1 MSASRHEPRRTDA
14 FDIDA
19 LAAFDFDPRTRVV
32 FGAGTATRL
41 GELARDLG
49 GSRVLVVTD
58 DGIERAGHMAK
69 AVASLREAG
78 LDVIVFKDVHPN
90 PTTDDVDRG
99 LAVAKAERID
109 FLVAVGGG
117 SCMDCAKGINFL
129 LTNGGQ
135 MKDYWG
141 IGKATKPMLP
151 SIAIPTTA
159 GTGSEAQSFALIADA
174 KTHMKMACGDKKAA
188 CRVAILDPALTLS
201 MPASITASTGI
212 DAISHALESYV
223 TTKRNPISQLFARR
237 AWKLLAN
244 GFSAVMRETRGR
256 SQVSGSSAGRQTS
269 LLTLTLTLSPE
280 DGGEGTGGKGNG
292 SASPPSTLD
301 DQHSTLLAA
310 RGAMLLGA
318 HLAGAAIENSML
330 GATHALAN
338 PLTAHYGITH
348 GLAVGL
354 MLPHVVRFNDAVVGT
369 LYGKLAEDVDL
380 CEADDPRAGDC
391 LAARVTSLVEAS
403 GSPTCLATCGVD
415 RALLPQLAVE
425 AAKQWT
431 GTFNP
436 REVDEASL
444 LELYEAAFDAP

>member
-1 MSASRHEPRRTDA
+1 MSVPLDAPRRSDA

-32 FGAGTATRL
+32 FGAGTIARL
-41 GELARDLG
+41 GELTRELD

-58 DGIERAGHMAK
+58 DGIERAGHVAR
-69 AVASLREAG
+69 AVASLREVG
-78 LDVIVFKDVHPN
+78 LDAVVFKDVQPN

-109 FLVAVGGG
+109 FLVAIGGG
-117 SCMDCAKGINFL
+117 SSMDCAKGINFL

-135 MKDYWG
+135 VQDYWG

-151 SIAIPTTA
+151 LIAIPTTA

-188 CRVAILDPALTLS
+188 CRVAILDPELTLS
-201 MPASITASTGI
+201 MPASVTAATGI

-237 AWKLLAN
+237 AWKLLAR
-244 GFSAVMRETRGR
+244 GFEEVVGER
-256 SQVSGSSAGRQTS
+256 SQKSEVRSLNENGTTANGDSSTFHSSLTTRHSS
-269 LLTLTLTLSPE
+269 LLP
-280 DGGEGTGGKGNG
+280 
-292 SASPPSTLD
+292 
-301 DQHSTLLAA
+301 A

-354 MLPHVVRFNDAVVGT
+354 MLPHVIRFNAPVVSD
-369 LYGKLAEDVDL
+369 LYGKLAEDVGL
-380 CEADDPRAGDC
+380 CAADDPLAAEL
-391 LAARVTSLVEAS
+391 LAARVASLVESS
-403 GSPTCLATCGVD
+403 GSPTCLSAYDVQRTM
-415 RALLPQLAVE
+415 LSQLAIE

-436 REVDEASL
+436 RGVDEASL
-444 LELYEAAFDAP
+444 LELYESAFAPRKSGDPRKA

>member
-1 MSASRHEPRRTDA
+1 MSDLSFHLPRPDA
-14 FDIDA
+14 FELDA
-19 LAAFDFDPRTRVV
+19 LASFDFDPRTRVV
-32 FGAGTATRL
+32 FGSGSVARL
-41 GELARDLG
+41 GELTRELG

-58 DGIERAGHMAK
+58 DGIERAGHVAR
-69 AVASLREAG
+69 AVAALGAVG
-78 LDVIVFKDVHPN
+78 LDATVFKDVQPN
-90 PTTDDVDRG
+90 PTTDDVERG

-117 SCMDCAKGINFL
+117 SSMDCAKGINFL

-135 MKDYWG
+135 MQDYWG
-141 IGKATKPMLP
+141 IGKATRPMLP

-174 KTHMKMACGDKKAA
+174 KTHRKMACGDKKAA
-188 CRVAILDPALTLS
+188 CRVAILDPELTLS
-201 MPASITASTGI
+201 MPASVTAATGI

-237 AWKLLAN
+237 AWKLLAKGFEEVVAAGGGIQESGVKN
-244 GFSAVMRETRGR
+244 QGTEGFSGTALPA
-256 SQVSGSSAGRQTS
+256 SAQ
-269 LLTLTLTLSPE
+269 
-280 DGGEGTGGKGNG
+280 
-292 SASPPSTLD
+292 STLRNP
-301 DQHSTLLAA
+301 QSLILAA

-354 MLPHVVRFNDAVVGT
+354 MLPHVIRFNASEVGT
-369 LYGKLAEDVDL
+369 MYGRLAEDVEL
-380 CEADDPRAGDC
+380 CDSDDPSAGER
-391 LAARVTSLVEAS
+391 LATKVASLVAAS
-403 GSPTCLATCGVD
+403 DSPVCLSQCRVD
-415 RALLPQLAVE
+415 RTLLPQLAIE

-436 REVDEASL
+436 RGVDEASF
-444 LELYEAAFDAP
+444 LELYEAAFDLP

>member
-1 MSASRHEPRRTDA
+1 MSVPLDAPRRSDA

-32 FGAGTATRL
+32 FGAGTIARL
-41 GELARDLG
+41 GELARELG

-58 DGIERAGHMAK
+58 DGIERAGHVAK
-69 AVASLREAG
+69 AVSSLREAG
-78 LDVIVFKDVHPN
+78 LHTTVFKDVQPN

-99 LAVAKAERID
+99 LIVAKVERID

-117 SCMDCAKGINFL
+117 SSMDCAKGINFL
-129 LTNGGQ
+129 LTNGGRMQ
-135 MKDYWG
+135 DYWG

-151 SIAIPTTA
+151 LIAIPTTA

-188 CRVAILDPALTLS
+188 CRVAILDPELTLS
-201 MPASITASTGI
+201 MPASVTAATGI

-237 AWKLLAN
+237 AWKLLAR
-244 GFSAVMRETRGR
+244 GFEEVVGERSRKSEVR
-256 SQVSGSSAGRQTS
+256 SQKEGMLTDNVESSSSRSSLATRHSS
-269 LLTLTLTLSPE
+269 LLP
-280 DGGEGTGGKGNG
+280 
-292 SASPPSTLD
+292 
-301 DQHSTLLAA
+301 A
-310 RGAMLLGA
+310 RGSMLLGA

-354 MLPHVVRFNDAVVGT
+354 MLPHVIRFNAPVVSD
-369 LYGKLAEDVDL
+369 LYGKLAEDVGL
-380 CEADDPRAGDC
+380 CAADDPRAAEL
-391 LAARVTSLVEAS
+391 LAARVALLIESS
-403 GSPTCLATCGVD
+403 GSPTYLSTCGVE
-415 RALLPQLAVE
+415 RTMLRQLAIE

-436 REVDEASL
+436 RGVDESSL
-444 LELYEAAFDAP
+444 VELYEAAFDPV

>member
-1 MSASRHEPRRTDA
+1 MSVPLDAPRRSDA

-32 FGAGTATRL
+32 FGAGTIARL
-41 GELARDLG
+41 GELARELG

-58 DGIERAGHMAK
+58 DGIERAGHVAK
-69 AVASLREAG
+69 AVSSLREAG
-78 LDVIVFKDVHPN
+78 LHTTVFKDVQPN

-99 LAVAKAERID
+99 LIVAKAERID

-117 SCMDCAKGINFL
+117 SSMDCAKGINFL
-129 LTNGGQ
+129 LTNGGRMQ
-135 MKDYWG
+135 DYWG

-151 SIAIPTTA
+151 LIAIPTTA

-188 CRVAILDPALTLS
+188 CRVAILDPELTLS
-201 MPASITASTGI
+201 MPASVTAATGI

-237 AWKLLAN
+237 AWKLLAR
-244 GFSAVMRETRGR
+244 GFEEVVGERSRKSEVR
-256 SQVSGSSAGRQTS
+256 SQKEGMLTDNVESSSSRSSLATRHSS
-269 LLTLTLTLSPE
+269 LLP
-280 DGGEGTGGKGNG
+280 
-292 SASPPSTLD
+292 
-301 DQHSTLLAA
+301 A
-310 RGAMLLGA
+310 RGSMLLGA

-354 MLPHVVRFNDAVVGT
+354 MLPHVIRFNAPVVSD
-369 LYGKLAEDVDL
+369 LYGKLAEDVGL
-380 CEADDPRAGDC
+380 CAADDPRAAEL
-391 LAARVTSLVEAS
+391 LAARVALLIESS
-403 GSPTCLATCGVD
+403 GSPTYLSTCGVE
-415 RALLPQLAVE
+415 RTMLPQLAIE

-436 REVDEASL
+436 RGVDESSL
-444 LELYEAAFDAP
+444 VELYEAAFDPV

>member
-1 MSASRHEPRRTDA
+1 MSVPLDAPRRSDA

-32 FGAGTATRL
+32 FGAGTIARL
-41 GELARDLG
+41 GELTRELG

-58 DGIERAGHMAK
+58 DGIERAGHVAK
-69 AVASLREAG
+69 AVSSLREAG
-78 LDVIVFKDVHPN
+78 LHTTVFKDVQPN

-99 LAVAKAERID
+99 LIVAKAERID

-117 SCMDCAKGINFL
+117 SSMDCAKGINFL
-129 LTNGGQ
+129 LTNGGRMQ
-135 MKDYWG
+135 DYWG

-151 SIAIPTTA
+151 LIAIPTTA

-188 CRVAILDPALTLS
+188 CRVAILDPELTLS
-201 MPASITASTGI
+201 MPASVTAATGI

-237 AWKLLAN
+237 AWKLLAR
-244 GFSAVMRETRGR
+244 GFEEVVGERSRKSEVR
-256 SQVSGSSAGRQTS
+256 SQKEGMLTDNVESSSSRSSLATRHSS
-269 LLTLTLTLSPE
+269 LLP
-280 DGGEGTGGKGNG
+280 
-292 SASPPSTLD
+292 
-301 DQHSTLLAA
+301 A
-310 RGAMLLGA
+310 RGSMLLGA

-354 MLPHVVRFNDAVVGT
+354 MLPHVIRFNAPVVSD
-369 LYGKLAEDVDL
+369 LYGKLAEDVGL
-380 CEADDPRAGDC
+380 CAADDPRAAEL
-391 LAARVTSLVEAS
+391 LAARVALLIESS
-403 GSPTCLATCGVD
+403 GSPTYLSTCGVE
-415 RALLPQLAVE
+415 RTMLRQLAIE

-436 REVDEASL
+436 RGVDESSL
-444 LELYEAAFDAP
+444 VELYEAAFDPV

>member
-1 MSASRHEPRRTDA
+1 MRPHHRLPPAESPASMPASRNEPSRTDA
-14 FDIDA
+14 FGIDA
-19 LAAFDFDPRTRVV
+19 LASFDFDPRTRVV
-32 FGAGTATRL
+32 FGAGTAARL
-41 GELARDLG
+41 GELARELG
-49 GSRVLVVTD
+49 GSRVLLVTD
-58 DGIERAGHMAK
+58 DGIERAGHVAK

-78 LDVIVFKDVHPN
+78 LVVIIFKDVHPN

-99 LAVAKAERID
+99 LAIAKAEQID
-109 FLVAVGGG
+109 FLVAIGGG
-117 SCMDCAKGINFL
+117 SSMDCAKGINFL

-135 MKDYWG
+135 MHDYWG
-141 IGKATKPMLP
+141 LGKATKPMLP

-201 MPASITASTGI
+201 MPASITAATGI

-237 AWKLLAN
+237 AWKLLAT
-244 GFSAVMRETRGR
+244 GFSDVIRETRGR
-256 SQVSGSSAGRQTS
+256 SQESGVRSQLPGSES
-269 LLTLTLTLSPE
+269 
-280 DGGEGTGGKGNG
+280 NG
-292 SASPPSTLD
+292 AAASASTFDLQP
-301 DQHSTLLAA
+301 STLLAA

-354 MLPHVVRFNDAVVGT
+354 MLPHVVRFNDVVVGA
-369 LYGKLAEDVDL
+369 LYGKLAEDVGL
-380 CEADDPRAGDC
+380 CEADDPRAGID
-391 LAARVTSLVEAS
+391 LAARVTSLVESS

-436 REVDEASL
+436 RPVDEASL
-444 LELYEAAFDAP
+444 LELYEAAYDAT